1 MEVDRRPEGSI
12 KKEPLV
18 VLSMG
23 SYTNEA
29 REGKP
34 FPKKKN

>member
-12 KKEPLV
+12 KKELLV
-18 VLSMG
+18 FSMG
-23 SYTNEA
+23 SYTNGA